1 MSPIKVGGLIPVSS
15 SVHVEVSL
23 GKVLNPELTRY
34 IHHNVIVTLNVR
46 RHHKRHLWNCVREWL
61 DGACLHH

>member
-23 GKVLNPELTRY
+23 GKVLNPECVGITKGTCGTVYVNGWMGLVC
-34 IHHNVIVTLNVR
+34 IIR
-46 RHHKRHLWNCVREWL
+46 RKLSAV
-61 DGACLHH
+61 